1 MIDVKFTVSQHIIA
15 IVQLLLRPPSI
26 NDGKTMQDE
35 KHKKRKYERYFFK
48 P

>member
-1 MIDVKFTVSQHIIA
+1 MIDVRFTVSQNIKT

-35 KHKKRKYERYFFK
+35 KHKKCKYEGNFFK